1 MEKQVLALA
10 ILVIL
15 LGLPLLVLASA
26 FLSPD
31 EKTTI
36 TIEGFVERSTSTDKV
51 TFIDLKLSEPLTLVS
66 FNELNLSK
74 DSFIKLEGHLQD
86 YQGKLE
92 FIIDG
97 FK

>member
-15 LGLPLLVLASA
+15 IGLPLLVLASA

-36 TIEGFVERSTSTDKV
+36 SIEGFVERTTDTGKV
-51 TFIDLKLSEPLTLVS
+51 TFIDLKLSKPLTLVS

-74 DSFIKLEGHLQD
+74 DSFIKIEGHLQE
-86 YQGKLE
+86 YKGKLE

>member
-10 ILVIL
+10 ILVVL
-15 LGLPLLVLASA
+15 VGLPLLVLGSA

-36 TIEGFVERSTSTDKV
+36 KISGFVEQTQNTSKV

-66 FNELNLSK
+66 FDKVNLSK
-74 DSFIKLEGHLQD
+74 NSFIVVEGHLQE
-86 YQGKLE
+86 YKGKLE
-92 FIIDG
+92 FIID
-97 FK
+97 KMD

>member
-1 MEKQVLALA
+1 MERQVLALA

-36 TIEGFVERSTSTDKV
+36 TIEGFVEQTTSTDKV
-51 TFIDLKLSEPLTLVS
+51 TFIDLKLTEPLTLVS
-66 FNELNLSK
+66 FNQLNLSK
-74 DSFIKLEGHLQD
+74 DSFIKLEGHLQE
-86 YQGKLE
+86 YKGKLE

>member
-10 ILVIL
+10 ILVIAT
-15 LGLPLLVLASA
+15 GLPLLVLASA
-26 FLSPD
+26 LLSPD

-36 TIEGFVERSTSTDKV
+36 TVEGFVDKTSILDKV
-51 TFIDLKLSEPLTLVS
+51 TFVDLKLSEPLTLVS
-66 FNELNLSK
+66 FDKLNLSK
-74 DSFIKLEGHLQD
+74 DSYIKVEGHLQE
-86 YQGKLE
+86 YKGKLE